1 MSKYGMLV
9 WIVCVTDSFL
19 LGLKIQSVTHDSIE
33 DARTALQLYLRYR
46 EIELK
51 GNVTATLKELYEVG
65 ERLQW
70 QVPLGN
76 DT

>member
-1 MSKYGMLV
+1 MVYM
-9 WIVCVTDSFL
+9 INYFL

-33 DARTALQLYLRYR
+33 DARTALQLYQRYR
-46 EIELK
+46 EIEVK
-51 GNVTATLKELYEVG
+51 GNVTAMLKELYEVG

>member
-1 MSKYGMLV
+1 M
-9 WIVCVTDSFL
+9 VCMINYFL

-33 DARTALQLYLRYR
+33 DARTALQLYHRYQ
-46 EIELK
+46 EIEVK
-51 GNVTATLKELYEVG
+51 GSVTATLKELYEVG

>member
-1 MSKYGMLV
+1 MLV
-9 WIVCVTDSFL
+9 WITYVINCFL

-33 DARTALQLYLRYR
+33 DARTALQLYHRYQ

-51 GNVTATLKELYEVG
+51 GNLTATLKELYEVG

-70 QVPLGN
+70 KVPLSN

>member
-1 MSKYGMLV
+1 MY
-9 WIVCVTDSFL
+9 IINYFL

-33 DARTALQLYLRYR
+33 DARTALQLYQRYQ
-46 EIELK
+46 EIEIK

-65 ERLQW
+65 EELQW

>member
-1 MSKYGMLV
+1 MMYM
-9 WIVCVTDSFL
+9 INCFL

-33 DARTALQLYLRYR
+33 DARTALQLYQRYR
-46 EIELK
+46 EIEVK
-51 GNVTATLKELYEVG
+51 DNVTATLKELYEVG

-70 QVPLGN
+70 QVPVGN

>member
-1 MSKYGMLV
+1 M
-9 WIVCVTDSFL
+9 VCMINYFL

-33 DARTALQLYLRYR
+33 DARTALQLYQRYR
-46 EIELK
+46 EIEVK
-51 GNVTATLKELYEVG
+51 GSVTATLKELYEVG

>member
-1 MSKYGMLV
+1 MMY
-9 WIVCVTDSFL
+9 IINYFL

-33 DARTALQLYLRYR
+33 DARTALQLYQRYQ
-46 EIELK
+46 EIEVK

-70 QVPLGN
+70 QVPLGS

>member
-1 MSKYGMLV
+1 MVYM
-9 WIVCVTDSFL
+9 INYFL

-33 DARTALQLYLRYR
+33 DARTALQLYQRYR
-46 EIELK
+46 EIEVK

-70 QVPLGN
+70 QVPLDN

>member
-1 MSKYGMLV
+1 MLNGNV
-9 WIVCVTDSFL
+9 INSFL

-33 DARTALQLYLRYR
+33 DARTALQLYQRYR

-70 QVPLGN
+70 QVPLSI

>member
-1 MSKYGMLV
+1 
-9 WIVCVTDSFL
+9 VTDSFL

>member
-1 MSKYGMLV
+1 MVYV
-9 WIVCVTDSFL
+9 INYFL

-33 DARTALQLYLRYR
+33 DARTALQLYQRYR
-46 EIELK
+46 KIEVK

-70 QVPLGN
+70 QVPVGN

>member
-1 MSKYGMLV
+1 M
-9 WIVCVTDSFL
+9 VCMINYFL

-33 DARTALQLYLRYR
+33 DARTALQLYQCYR
-46 EIELK
+46 EIEVK

-70 QVPLGN
+70 QVPVGN